1 MSADEFLEI
10 TVKSMAACAQSLRE
24 MGRDPKDV
32 CAVMGDGIICG
43 IVGVNPDGDA
53 VTPYINYLDS
63 RTTPASRP
71 SRPRTRDLGP
81 RDGQPRCLPDVPRD
95 VRPLV
100 PEKQ

>member
-1 MSADEFLEI
+1 
-10 TVKSMAACAQSLRE
+10 MAACAQSLRE

-63 RTTPASRP
+63 RTTPDVEALTPENSRSGAARRATP
-71 SRPRTRDLGP
+71 LP
-81 RDGQPRCLPDVPRD
+81 PRCSPRCS
-95 VRPLV
+95 PAGS
-100 PEKQ
+100 